1 MDLVTEIGR
10 ARDLGIKY
18 VGQLKELNKLLMF
31 KIEIGM
37 KTERNK
43 LLKVFEIH
51 WQSLVEIIL

>member
-43 LLKVFEIH
+43 LLKVFGIH
-51 WQSLVEIIL
+51 W